1 MRASDRHLSRRRR
14 RGAALIETALSIP
27 IFAVIL
33 VGTMFL
39 GWAMMDQQQ
48 VKTAARYTAWR
59 HANTGWDYGDAGID
73 PNTDANDPVWFDDP
87 NHPGLNELFFRGEA
101 VGVDVSRHRGSNDEV
116 EDLAARAAGES
127 DYAGQFADRLL
138 VSPYPD
144 HGVFPRAQ
152 GATVRAEFQSDVEAF
167 RKYTGAIRADHIRD
181 GVEWRR
187 SEAGCRYVT
196 RKMFLDGLDQVLDSI
211 PDPGSEMGKMMRRT
225 YVNGW

>member
-1 MRASDRHLSRRRR
+1 MRASCRHPAGRR
-14 RGAALIETALSIP
+14 RGAALIETAMSIP
-27 IFAVIL
+27 IFAMIL

-48 VKTAARYTAWR
+48 VKTAARYTSWR
-59 HANTGWDYGDAGID
+59 HANTGWDYNDGID
-73 PNTDANDPVWFDDP
+73 PNLDADDPVYFDDP

-101 VGVDVSRHRGSNDEV
+101 VGVDVSRHGGDNDEV
-116 EDLAARAAGES
+116 EELASRAAGES

-138 VSPYPD
+138 VNPYPD
-144 HGVFPRAQ
+144 RGVFPRAQ
-152 GATVRAEFQSDVEAF
+152 GATVGAEFHSDVEAF
-167 RKYTGAIRADHIRD
+167 RKYTGMIRAYHIRD

-196 RKMFLDGLDQVLDSI
+196 RKMFLDGLDQVLSNI
-211 PDPGSEMGKMMRRT
+211 PDPGAEMGKMMRKT